1 MESYFILIVLFLLW
15 TLYKKLTKDLK
26 VFEERGV
33 PYEKAYPVIGNTQST
48 FGGRESL
55 QDLIQRFYNKFYNE
69 K

>member
-1 MESYFILIVLFLLW
+1 MEIYFLLILLLLLW
-15 TLYKKLTKDLK
+15 SLYEKLTKDLK
-26 VFEERGV
+26 VFEKRGV

-55 QDLIQRFYNKFYNE
+55 QDLIQRFYNKFYSE

>member
-1 MESYFILIVLFLLW
+1 MQSYLLLIAVFLLW

-33 PYEKAYPVIGNTQST
+33 KYEKGYPVIGNTQST
-48 FGGRESL
+48 FGGKESL
-55 QDLIQRFYNKFYNE
+55 QDLMHRFYYKFYNE